1 MTKLKR
7 GGKLEKILKA
17 THRGYLT
24 LGDKEV
30 PCAVLENGMRIISQG
45 GLFLSFDRPRKGEK
59 RLEDLPSVVGAKNLL
74 PYIEEE
80 LYEKSKVVQY
90 YHTNGKIASG
100 YNAEIIPLICELYIK
115 AYDDKVLTTSQYKL
129 YTRSLLIVRAL
140 AKVGITA
147 LIDEATGFQNDRQAQ
162 ALQEL
167 LKAYISEELL
177 KWQKRFPNKFYKEI
191 FRLYGWEYHEDSS
204 KRPGWVGTFTKRY
217 VYDLFPESV
226 IKEIEARNP
235 ATHKNNK
242 CYRKN
247 RHHQFLTTDI
257 GIPQLDHYISKLLG
271 VMALSSDDK
280 NFDKNFRIAF
290 KEEIELKEREKEF
303 KTKQLELYPEIK

>member
-1 MTKLKR
+1 M
-7 GGKLEKILKA
+7 EKILKV

-24 LGDKEV
+24 LGDKKV
-30 PCAVLENGMRIISQG
+30 PCAVLENGKRIISQG

-59 RLEDLPSVVGAKNLL
+59 RLEDLPSVIGAKNLL
-74 PYIEEE
+74 PYVDDE
-80 LYEKSKVVQY
+80 LYEKSKIVQY
-90 YHTNGKIASG
+90 YHTNGKIATG

-115 AYDDKVLTTSQYKL
+115 AFEDNKLTASQYKL
-129 YTRSLLIVRAL
+129 YTRSLIIIRAL

-167 LKAYISEELL
+167 LKSYISEELL

-191 FRLYGWEYHEDSS
+191 FRLYGWEYREDSN
-204 KRPGWVGTFTKRY
+204 KRPGWVGTFTRKY
-217 VYDLFPESV
+217 VYDLFPEEV
-226 IKEIEARNP
+226 IKEIESRNP
-235 ATHKNNK
+235 LTYKNNK

-271 VMALSSDDK
+271 VMSLSK
-280 NFDKNFRIAF
+280 NSEEFDRNFKIAF
-290 KEEIELKEREKEF
+290 REEIELKEKEKEL
-303 KTKQLELYPEIK
+303 KNKQLELYPKLKEEKY